1 MALEHTFKLF
11 EFNVYNS
18 KGPSQSSDEDDDDN
32 GLGSFNRDNS
42 TFAIQMFGINEQGQK
57 ASILVEEYQPFF
69 YLKVGDKWTKSIK
82 DQFVKH
88 LKSKL
93 GKYYENSIVECKLIE
108 RKKLYE
114 FDAGKLH
121 RFIQIK
127 FANVPA
133 YNRVKNFW
141 YKDSVNSD
149 GEKERGLIP
158 NGFWFKDCYVE
169 LYEANIPPLLRF
181 FHLREI
187 SPSGWIALPC
197 KKTFE
202 LKGSGKTTTC
212 DFEFSINYKNI
223 VPLNEK
229 ESRVPYKIMSFD
241 IEASSSH
248 GDFPVPIKSYKKL
261 ATNIADYF
269 AKMTTDITPVSC
281 KTLLSNIIR
290 TAFNLTDTKDT
301 IKNIDLVYYKGKSLT
316 REDLDVRIE
325 EWLKTKIRDRE
336 DKHDDTHLIEALFEN
351 ANKAIQVKEKEEKEK
366 ENNDDNSDDES
377 GSDDGLVEEA
387 DDEPKYFQPNA
398 LSTFKADTYKNKQ
411 STIVDIMCDKKFER
425 EGKINELIFALRN
438 NFPPLE
444 GDKVTFIGSTFV
456 RYGEKEPFLNHCI
469 ALNSCDTLDGVVP
482 NSQIE
487 TYNSEK
493 EVLNAWTN
501 LVQRENPDI
510 IIGYNIFSFDYE
522 FMFRRSQELSCA
534 EDFLKLSRNK
544 DELCATIDYK
554 TQKMEIDK
562 SSITLASGTYDLSI
576 IKMNGRLQVDMLNW
590 FRRTENLTSYKLD
603 YVGGHFIGDYVKK
616 LEHQDKGHT
625 RIYTVNMTGLQTD
638 SFIHFEEINHSSDY
652 YKDGAKFRVSYVNK
666 TEGWFEVDT
675 IENPKAKAVK
685 WGLAKDDVSPKDIFR
700 MTNEGPTARAVIAKY
715 CIQDCNLVQH
725 LFSKVDVVTDLVE
738 MSKLCSVPMS
748 FLIFRGQG
756 IKLTSYVAKKCREKG
771 VLMPVINKGS
781 KDDGYEGAIVLEP
794 KCGLYLDNPIAVG
807 DFASLYPS
815 SMLSENLCP
824 SSKVWTKIYDLAG
837 NLVTETGQKKD
848 QTNEYIYDNLPGYEY
863 VDIRFDTFR
872 YYRKNPKARAEKIK
886 NGYKLCRFAQP
897 LHNKEK
903 VLGSAGAL
911 PSTNV
916 LEKAIMPS
924 ILQELLKAR
933 KDTRKQIEKTDDD
946 FMKNVLDKRQ
956 LAYKVT
962 ANSLYGQLGAKTSTF
977 YEPDIAASTTA
988 TGRLLLTYAKR
999 VVEECYGDTT
1009 VDTKYGLINTKAE
1022 YVYGDSVANYTPVY
1036 VKHNN
1041 LIDILT
1047 IEELAVKYGKNNW
1060 VKCSEEGKQD
1070 KEFCELNA
1078 VETWTEKGWTKM
1090 FRVIRHELAPHKKMM
1105 RILTHTG
1112 CVDVTDDHSLVRAD
1126 GKEVSPKEVQVGTEL
1141 LHYPFPKNETE
1152 INTVSIEEAK
1162 ILGFF
1167 FGDGSCGEY
1176 NCPSGKKASWGL
1188 NNSSL
1193 LLLETYK
1200 ELCQNVYPEFTW
1212 VIMDTIESSGVYK
1225 LVPKSNNEYGKIA
1238 NFVRMYRKNMYYENS
1253 KSKIIPDFILNASQ
1267 DIKIA
1272 FWEGLYDA
1280 DGDKSKNVRVDQKN
1294 QISASHIAFLASSI
1308 GYDIS
1313 INTRV
1318 DKPNVFRINMS
1329 KSKLRRN
1336 AIAIKKIHEL
1346 EYSGYVYDLTTDN
1359 HHFAA
1364 GIGNI
1369 IVHNTDSVFFTF
1381 NLQDKET
1388 GDKIIG
1394 TKALEL
1400 SIEIAKEACHNVSK
1414 FLKQPHDFEYEKTFL
1429 PFCLLSKKRYVGI
1442 LYEHDPNKGKR
1453 KEMGIVLKRRDNA
1466 PIVKDVYGGVIDIL
1480 MKERDIKKALDY
1492 VDKCLQEL
1500 VDGTVPIEKL
1510 IITKSLRSF
1519 YKNPQ
1524 QIAHKVLADRIGAR
1538 EPGNK
1543 PTSGDRVPFVYIVN
1557 PNKKALQGEKIE
1569 TPTFIREN
1577 NIQIDYSF
1585 YITNQIMK
1593 PLLQL
1598 FGLVLEDIWMSQK
1611 PPRRA
1616 KVSTFRKDIDALKRE
1631 FSTDSKKCEDK
1642 IAKMKDKEVKALIFD
1657 KYLRVTNNAKEGNQS
1672 VTNFFQK
1679 K

>member
-1 MALEHTFKLF
+1 
-11 EFNVYNS
+11 VYNS
-18 KGPSQSSDEDDDDN
+18 KGPSQSSDEDEE
-32 GLGSFNRDNS
+32 GLGSFNKDN
-42 TFAIQMFGINEQGQK
+42 TKFAIQMFGINEKGEK

-82 DQFVKH
+82 EQFITH
-88 LKSKL
+88 LKTKV
-93 GKYYENSIVECKLIE
+93 GKYYEDSIVESKLIE
-108 RKKLYE
+108 KKKLYG

-121 RFIQIK
+121 RFIMIK
-127 FANVPA
+127 FANVPT
-133 YNRVKNFW
+133 YNKVKNFW

-158 NGFWFKDCYVE
+158 NGFWFKDCHVE

-187 SPSGWIALPC
+187 SPSGWVALPA
-197 KKTFE
+197 KKCFE
-202 LKGSGKTTTC
+202 IKGALKTTTC
-212 DFEFSINYKNI
+212 DYEFSINYKNI
-223 VPLNEK
+223 VPLNDK

-261 ATNIADYF
+261 ATNIVDYF
-269 AKMTTDITPVSC
+269 VKMYSSKEITYESC
-281 KTLLSNIIR
+281 KAILSDIIR
-290 TAFNLTDTKDT
+290 TAFNLTGDKEHVP
-301 IKNIDLVYYKGKSLT
+301 NIDLVYYKGTLLS
-316 REDLDVRIE
+316 RADLDSRIE

-336 DKHDDTHLIEALFEN
+336 DKNDDTHLIEALFEN
-351 ANKAIQVKEKEEKEK
+351 ANKALQVKDKEDKEEKAGN
-366 ENNDDNSDDES
+366 NNDD
-377 GSDDGLVEEA
+377 GSDSDSDSENGVEEP
-387 DDEPKYFQPNA
+387 DDEPAYFKPNALA
-398 LSTFKADTYKNKQ
+398 LSTFKTESYKNRQ

-438 NFPPLE
+438 HFPQLE

-456 RYGEKEPFLNHCI
+456 RYGEKEPYLNHCI
-469 ALNSCDTLDGVVP
+469 ALNSCDSLDGVVP

-493 EVLNAWTN
+493 EVLNAWTK
-501 LVQRENPDI
+501 LVQKENPDI

-522 FMFRRSQELSCA
+522 FMFRRSQELGCA

-616 LEHQDKGHT
+616 LEHQETGNT

-666 TEGWFEVDT
+666 TEGWFEVDGH
-675 IENPKAKAVK
+675 ENPKAKAVK

-700 MTNEGPTARAVIAKY
+700 MTNEGPSARAVIAKY

-738 MSKLCSVPMS
+738 MAKLCSVPMS

-837 NLVTETGQKKD
+837 NLVTETGQKND
-848 QTNEYIYDNLPGYEY
+848 QKNDHKSNEYLYDNLPGYEY
-863 VDIRFDTFR
+863 VDIRFDTYR
-872 YYRKNPKARAEKIK
+872 YHRKNPKARAEKIK

-897 LHNKEK
+897 LHIKTAPGT
-903 VLGSAGAL
+903 LGSAQTLGSVQTL
-911 PSTNV
+911 ESTHSGV

-933 KDTRKQIEKTDDD
+933 KDTRKMIEKTDDD

-999 VVEECYGDTT
+999 VVEECYGDAT
-1009 VDTKYGLINTKAE
+1009 VDSKYGLINTKAE
-1022 YVYGDSVANYTPVY
+1022 YVYGD
-1036 VKHNN
+1036 
-1041 LIDILT
+1041 
-1047 IEELAVKYGKNNW
+1047 
-1060 VKCSEEGKQD
+1060 
-1070 KEFCELNA
+1070 
-1078 VETWTEKGWTKM
+1078 
-1090 FRVIRHELAPHKKMM
+1090 
-1105 RILTHTG
+1105 
-1112 CVDVTDDHSLVRAD
+1112 
-1126 GKEVSPKEVQVGTEL
+1126 
-1141 LHYPFPKNETE
+1141 
-1152 INTVSIEEAK
+1152 
-1162 ILGFF
+1162 
-1167 FGDGSCGEY
+1167 
-1176 NCPSGKKASWGL
+1176 
-1188 NNSSL
+1188 
-1193 LLLETYK
+1193 
-1200 ELCQNVYPEFTW
+1200 
-1212 VIMDTIESSGVYK
+1212 
-1225 LVPKSNNEYGKIA
+1225 
-1238 NFVRMYRKNMYYENS
+1238 
-1253 KSKIIPDFILNASQ
+1253 
-1267 DIKIA
+1267 
-1272 FWEGLYDA
+1272 
-1280 DGDKSKNVRVDQKN
+1280 
-1294 QISASHIAFLASSI
+1294 
-1308 GYDIS
+1308 
-1313 INTRV
+1313 
-1318 DKPNVFRINMS
+1318 
-1329 KSKLRRN
+1329 
-1336 AIAIKKIHEL
+1336 
-1346 EYSGYVYDLTTDN
+1346 
-1359 HHFAA
+1359 
-1364 GIGNI
+1364 
-1369 IVHNTDSVFFTF
+1369 TDSVFFTF

-1466 PIVKDVYGGVIDIL
+1466 PIVKDVYGGVIDIM
-1480 MKERDIKKALDY
+1480 MKDRDIKN
-1492 VDKCLQEL
+1492 CSQ
-1500 VDGTVPIEKL
+1500 G
-1510 IITKSLRSF
+1510 
-1519 YKNPQ
+1519 
-1524 QIAHKVLADRIGAR
+1524 IGRPYWRTGA
-1538 EPGNK
+1538 
-1543 PTSGDRVPFVYIVN
+1543 
-1557 PNKKALQGEKIE
+1557 
-1569 TPTFIREN
+1569 
-1577 NIQIDYSF
+1577 
-1585 YITNQIMK
+1585 
-1593 PLLQL
+1593 
-1598 FGLVLEDIWMSQK
+1598 W
-1611 PPRRA
+1611 
-1616 KVSTFRKDIDALKRE
+1616 
-1631 FSTDSKKCEDK
+1631 
-1642 IAKMKDKEVKALIFD
+1642 
-1657 KYLRVTNNAKEGNQS
+1657 
-1672 VTNFFQK
+1672 
-1679 K
+1679 

>member
-1 MALEHTFKLF
+1 MTSSQQALDRTFKLF
-11 EFNVYNS
+11 EFNVYNNKS
-18 KGPSQSSDEDDDDN
+18 QQQSSDEDDEYGGIMKDN
-32 GLGSFNRDNS
+32 A
-42 TFAIQMFGINEQGQK
+42 TFAIQMFGINEEGKK
-57 ASILVEEYQPFF
+57 ASILVQDYQPFF
-69 YLKVGDKWTKSIK
+69 YLKVGDKWNKSVK
-82 DQFVKH
+82 DQFIAH
-88 LKSKL
+88 LKAKV
-93 GKYYENSIVECKLIE
+93 GKYYENSIVESKLIE
-108 RKKLYE
+108 KKKLYE

-133 YNRVKNFW
+133 YNKVKNFW
-141 YKDSVNSD
+141 YKDNINDD
-149 GEKERGLIP
+149 GEKERALLPQGL
-158 NGFWFKDCYVE
+158 WFKDCHVE

-187 SPSGWIALPC
+187 SPSGWVALPC
-197 KKTFE
+197 NKTTEF
-202 LKGSGKTTTC
+202 KGESKTTTC
-212 DFEFSINYKNI
+212 DYEFTIGYKNI
-223 VPLNEK
+223 IPLNNK
-229 ESRVPYKIMSFD
+229 ETRVPYKIMSFD

-248 GDFPVPIKSYKKL
+248 GDFPVPVKSYKKL
-261 ATNIADYF
+261 ATNIVDYF
-269 AKMTTDITPVSC
+269 DKFGANFTTEVC
-281 KTLLSNIIR
+281 KTTLANIIK
-290 TAFNLTDTKDT
+290 TAFKQSPNPMPQ
-301 IKNIDLVYYKGKSLT
+301 IDIVYPKGKPLSSA
-316 REDLDVRIE
+316 ELDPRIE
-325 EWLKTKIRDRE
+325 EWLKTKIRDRNTNNE
-336 DKHDDTHLIEALFEN
+336 EHLIESLFEN
-351 ANKAIQVKEKEEKEK
+351 ANKAFITKETKEKEEG
-366 ENNDDNSDDES
+366 DCSD
-377 GSDDGLVEEA
+377 SDSDGEQVEE
-387 DDEPKYFQPNA
+387 DEQPKYYTIMKSA
-398 LSTFKADTYKNKQ
+398 ESYKNKQ
-411 STIVDIMCDKKFER
+411 STIVDILGDKKFDR
-425 EGKINELIFALRN
+425 EGKINELILSLRN

-456 RYGEKEPFLNHCI
+456 RYGEKEPYLNHCI
-469 ALNSCDTLDGVVP
+469 ALNSCDSLEGKVE

-487 TYNSEK
+487 TYNTEK
-493 EVLNAWTN
+493 DVLNAWTN

-510 IIGYNIFSFDYE
+510 VIGYNIFSFDYE
-522 FMFRRSQELSCA
+522 FMFRRSQELGCV
-534 EDFLKLSRNK
+534 EEFLKLSRNK

-616 LEHQDKGHT
+616 LEHQDKGNT
-625 RIYTVNMTGLQTD
+625 RIYTVNMTGLQVE
-638 SFIHFEEINHSSDY
+638 SYIHFEEINHSSDY
-652 YKDGAKFRVSYVNK
+652 YKDGAKFVVTQVNK
-666 TEGWFEVDT
+666 AEGWFEVKGH
-675 IENPKAKAVK
+675 ENPQAKAVK

-700 MTNEGPTARAVIAKY
+700 MTNEGPASRAIIAKY

-725 LFSKVDVVTDLVE
+725 LFTKVDVVTDLVE

-794 KCGLYLDNPIAVG
+794 KCGLYLDNPISVG

-837 NLVTETGQKKD
+837 NLVTETGQKKSD
-848 QTNEYIYDNLPGYEY
+848 ESDKYLYDNLPGYEY
-863 VDIRFDTFR
+863 VDIRFDTYR
-872 YYRKNPKARAEKIK
+872 YFRKNPKARAEKIK

-897 LHNKEK
+897 LEP
-903 VLGSAGAL
+903 VDGAFE
-911 PSTNV
+911 
-916 LEKAIMPS
+916 EKAIMPS

-933 KDTRKQIEKTDDD
+933 KDTRKLIPLEKDD
-946 FMKNVLDKRQ
+946 FIKNVLDKRQ

-999 VVEECYGDTT
+999 VVEECYGDAI

-1036 VKHNN
+1036 IKSNN
-1041 LIDILT
+1041 LVDILT

-1060 VKCSEEGKQD
+1060 VKCSEPGKQD
-1070 KEFCELNA
+1070 KEFCELDD
-1078 VETWTEKGWTKM
+1078 VETWTEQGWTKL
-1090 FRVIRHELAPHKKMM
+1090 FRVIRHELACHKKMM

-1112 CVDVTDDHSLVRAD
+1112 CVDVTDDHSLVRSD
-1126 GKEVSPKEVQVGTEL
+1126 GTEISPKDVQIGTEL
-1141 LHYPFPKNETE
+1141 LHYSLYKKSEKAKYIETIYDVLEEYTSKNM
-1152 INTVSIEEAK
+1152 IDVAIAA
-1162 ILGFF
+1162 
-1167 FGDGSCGEY
+1167 
-1176 NCPSGKKASWGL
+1176 NCMTNNGL
-1188 NNSSL
+1188 NVIVNIDDKNYFHISSSL
-1193 LLLETYK
+1193 D
-1200 ELCQNVYPEFTW
+1200 P
-1212 VIMDTIESSGVYK
+1212 SS
-1225 LVPKSNNEYGKIA
+1225 
-1238 NFVRMYRKNMYYENS
+1238 
-1253 KSKIIPDFILNASQ
+1253 
-1267 DIKIA
+1267 
-1272 FWEGLYDA
+1272 
-1280 DGDKSKNVRVDQKN
+1280 N
-1294 QISASHIAFLASSI
+1294 QI
-1308 GYDIS
+1308 
-1313 INTRV
+1313 
-1318 DKPNVFRINMS
+1318 KRINE
-1329 KSKLRRN
+1329 
-1336 AIAIKKIHEL
+1336 IQ
-1346 EYSGYVYDLTTDN
+1346 YSGYVYDLTTDN

-1364 GIGNI
+1364 GIGNM

-1381 NLQDKET
+1381 NVSDKET
-1388 GDKIIG
+1388 GEKIIG
-1394 TKALEL
+1394 PKALEL
-1400 SIEIAKEACHNVSK
+1400 SIEIAQEACHNVSK

-1442 LYEHDPNKGKR
+1442 LYEHDPLKGKR

-1480 MKERDIKKALDY
+1480 MKERDIKKAIDY

-1524 QIAHKVLADRIGAR
+1524 QIAHKVLADRIAAR

-1543 PTSGDRVPFVYIVN
+1543 PTSGDRIPFVYVVN

-1569 TPTFIREN
+1569 TPTFIRDN
-1577 NIQIDYSF
+1577 KLQIDYSF

-1598 FGLVLEDIWMSQK
+1598 FGLVLDDIWRMQNKS
-1611 PPRRA
+1611 A
-1616 KVSTFRKDIDALKRE
+1616 KISKFKKEIAEVRKTIEDNKKFEEKL
-1631 FSTDSKKCEDK
+1631 SKLR
-1642 IAKMKDKEVKALIFD
+1642 DKEVKTLIFD
-1657 KYLRVTNNAKEGNQS
+1657 KYLRETNNAKEGNQS
-1672 VTNFFQK
+1672 VMNFFGK

>member
-18 KGPSQSSDEDDDDN
+18 KGPSQSSDDDEED
-32 GLGSFNRDNS
+32 GMSSFNRDNS

-88 LKSKL
+88 LKTKL

-202 LKGSGKTTTC
+202 IKGSLKTTTC

-290 TAFNLTDTKDT
+290 TAFNLTDSKDT
-301 IKNIDLVYYKGKSLT
+301 VKNIDLVYYKGNPLT
-316 REDLDVRIE
+316 RQDLDVRIE

-351 ANKAIQVKEKEEKEK
+351 ANKALQIKEKEEKEK
-366 ENNDDNSDDES
+366 ETNDDNDNSDDES

-398 LSTFKADTYKNKQ
+398 LSSFKADTYKNKQ

-837 NLVTETGQKKD
+837 NLVTETGQKHPDHSDK
-848 QTNEYIYDNLPGYEY
+848 YIYDNLPGYEY

-897 LHNKEK
+897 LHVKSANT
-903 VLGSAGAL
+903 LQSAGA
-911 PSTNV
+911 S
-916 LEKAIMPS
+916 EKAIMPS

-1009 VDTKYGLINTKAE
+1009 VETKYGKIKTNAE
-1022 YVYGDSVANYTPVY
+1022 YVYGD
-1036 VKHNN
+1036 
-1041 LIDILT
+1041 
-1047 IEELAVKYGKNNW
+1047 
-1060 VKCSEEGKQD
+1060 
-1070 KEFCELNA
+1070 
-1078 VETWTEKGWTKM
+1078 
-1090 FRVIRHELAPHKKMM
+1090 
-1105 RILTHTG
+1105 
-1112 CVDVTDDHSLVRAD
+1112 
-1126 GKEVSPKEVQVGTEL
+1126 
-1141 LHYPFPKNETE
+1141 
-1152 INTVSIEEAK
+1152 
-1162 ILGFF
+1162 
-1167 FGDGSCGEY
+1167 
-1176 NCPSGKKASWGL
+1176 
-1188 NNSSL
+1188 
-1193 LLLETYK
+1193 
-1200 ELCQNVYPEFTW
+1200 
-1212 VIMDTIESSGVYK
+1212 
-1225 LVPKSNNEYGKIA
+1225 
-1238 NFVRMYRKNMYYENS
+1238 
-1253 KSKIIPDFILNASQ
+1253 
-1267 DIKIA
+1267 
-1272 FWEGLYDA
+1272 
-1280 DGDKSKNVRVDQKN
+1280 
-1294 QISASHIAFLASSI
+1294 
-1308 GYDIS
+1308 
-1313 INTRV
+1313 
-1318 DKPNVFRINMS
+1318 
-1329 KSKLRRN
+1329 
-1336 AIAIKKIHEL
+1336 
-1346 EYSGYVYDLTTDN
+1346 
-1359 HHFAA
+1359 
-1364 GIGNI
+1364 
-1369 IVHNTDSVFFTF
+1369 TDSVFFTF

-1569 TPTFIREN
+1569 TPTFIRDN

-1616 KVSTFRKDIDALKRE
+1616 KVSTFRKDIDALKRD

>member
-1 MALEHTFKLF
+1 LT
-11 EFNVYNS
+11 
-18 KGPSQSSDEDDDDN
+18 
-32 GLGSFNRDNS
+32 
-42 TFAIQMFGINEQGQK
+42 
-57 ASILVEEYQPFF
+57 
-69 YLKVGDKWTKSIK
+69 GDK
-82 DQFVKH
+82 
-88 LKSKL
+88 
-93 GKYYENSIVECKLIE
+93 E
-108 RKKLYE
+108 
-114 FDAGKLH
+114 
-121 RFIQIK
+121 
-127 FANVPA
+127 
-133 YNRVKNFW
+133 
-141 YKDSVNSD
+141 
-149 GEKERGLIP
+149 
-158 NGFWFKDCYVE
+158 
-169 LYEANIPPLLRF
+169 
-181 FHLREI
+181 
-187 SPSGWIALPC
+187 
-197 KKTFE
+197 
-202 LKGSGKTTTC
+202 
-212 DFEFSINYKNI
+212 
-223 VPLNEK
+223 
-229 ESRVPYKIMSFD
+229 
-241 IEASSSH
+241 
-248 GDFPVPIKSYKKL
+248 PVP
-261 ATNIADYF
+261 
-269 AKMTTDITPVSC
+269 
-281 KTLLSNIIR
+281 
-290 TAFNLTDTKDT
+290 
-301 IKNIDLVYYKGKSLT
+301 NIDLVYYKGKPLS
-316 REDLDVRIE
+316 RQDLDSRIE

-336 DKHDDTHLIEALFEN
+336 DKNDDTHLIEALFEN
-351 ANKAIQVKEKEEKEK
+351 ANKALQVKDKEEKDEK
-366 ENNDDNSDDES
+366 TGNNDND
-377 GSDDGLVEEA
+377 GSDSDSDSENGVEEP
-387 DDEPKYFQPNA
+387 DDEPTYFKPNA
-398 LSTFKADTYKNKQ
+398 LALSSFKTESYKNRQ

-438 NFPPLE
+438 HFPQLE

-469 ALNSCDTLDGVVP
+469 ALNSCDSLDGVVP

-493 EVLNAWTN
+493 EVLNAWTK
-501 LVQRENPDI
+501 LVQKENPDI

-522 FMFRRSQELSCA
+522 FMFRRSQELGCA

-616 LEHQDKGHT
+616 LEHQETGNT

-666 TEGWFEVDT
+666 TEGWFEVDGH
-675 IENPKAKAVK
+675 ENPKAKAVK

-700 MTNEGPTARAVIAKY
+700 MTNEGPSARAVIAKY

-738 MSKLCSVPMS
+738 MAKLCSVPMS

-837 NLVTETGQKKD
+837 NLVTETGQKHD
-848 QTNEYIYDNLPGYEY
+848 QKNDQKNGEKSNKYLYDNLPGYEY
-863 VDIRFDTFR
+863 VDIRFDTYR

-897 LHNKEK
+897 LHIKSAP
-903 VLGSAGAL
+903 GSTHSG
-911 PSTNV
+911 V

-933 KDTRKQIEKTDDD
+933 KDTRKMIEKTDDD

-999 VVEECYGDTT
+999 VVEECYGDST
-1009 VDTKYGLINTKAE
+1009 VDTKYGLVNTKAE

-1060 VKCSEEGKQD
+1060 VKCVEPGKQD
-1070 KEFCELNA
+1070 KEFCELES

-1090 FRVIRHELAPHKKMM
+1090 FRVIRHELAHHKKMM

-1126 GKEVSPKEVQVGTEL
+1126 GTEISPKEVQVGTEL
-1141 LHYPFPKNETE
+1141 LHFPLLEKVEQNNYNVFTSSHYKTMIEAAMYTNYLNCNN
-1152 INTVSIEEAK
+1152 INFRISIENDMSIIVIPE
-1162 ILGFF
+1162 
-1167 FGDGSCGEY
+1167 
-1176 NCPSGKKASWGL
+1176 
-1188 NNSSL
+1188 NNH
-1193 LLLETYK
+1193 
-1200 ELCQNVYPEFTW
+1200 
-1212 VIMDTIESSGVYK
+1212 
-1225 LVPKSNNEYGKIA
+1225 LV
-1238 NFVRMYRKNMYYENS
+1238 R
-1253 KSKIIPDFILNASQ
+1253 
-1267 DIKIA
+1267 
-1272 FWEGLYDA
+1272 
-1280 DGDKSKNVRVDQKN
+1280 
-1294 QISASHIAFLASSI
+1294 
-1308 GYDIS
+1308 
-1313 INTRV
+1313 NT
-1318 DKPNVFRINMS
+1318 
-1329 KSKLRRN
+1329 
-1336 AIAIKKIHEL
+1336 IAIKKLHEL
-1346 EYSGYVYDLTTDN
+1346 EYTGYVYDLTTDN

-1364 GIGNI
+1364 GIGNM

-1394 TKALEL
+1394 PKALEL

-1500 VDGTVPIEKL
+1500 VDGTVPIDKL

-1577 NIQIDYSF
+1577 KLQIDYSF

-1616 KVSTFRKDIDALKRE
+1616 KVTNFRKEIDILKRD

-1642 IAKMKDKEVKALIFD
+1642 IAKLKDKEVKALIFD
-1657 KYLRVTNNAKEGNQS
+1657 KYLRETNNVKEGNQS
-1672 VTNFFQK
+1672 VTNFFHK